1 MYVNPDDGA
10 FDMPC
15 IWHHSRHVTFI
26 HQLHTSPV
34 TGFRNSE
41 IKVFTFYHFSFRVC
55 NGSA

>member
-10 FDMPC
+10 FEMPGN
-15 IWHHSRHVTFI
+15 WHHSSHVTFI
-26 HQLHTSPV
+26 LHTSTV

-41 IKVFTFYHFSFRVC
+41 VKVFTFYHFSFRVC